1 MKKRDLNE
9 LYGMVCNNRY
19 QYSYAVQTVVTFS
32 GLQGDELNGV
42 LPKYVGCLLYTADAA
57 DDLLCLYLGCRVTIK
72 DQVDTIYYNSHV
84 IH

>member
-42 LPKYVGCLLYTADAA
+42 LPKYVGTPF
-57 DDLLCLYLGCRVTIK
+57 GPK
-72 DQVDTIYYNSHV
+72 E
-84 IH
+84 

>member
-9 LYGMVCNNRY
+9 LYSMVYNNRY

-42 LPKYVGCLLYTADAA
+42 LPTYVGTPF
-57 DDLLCLYLGCRVTIK
+57 GPK
-72 DQVDTIYYNSHV
+72 E
-84 IH
+84 